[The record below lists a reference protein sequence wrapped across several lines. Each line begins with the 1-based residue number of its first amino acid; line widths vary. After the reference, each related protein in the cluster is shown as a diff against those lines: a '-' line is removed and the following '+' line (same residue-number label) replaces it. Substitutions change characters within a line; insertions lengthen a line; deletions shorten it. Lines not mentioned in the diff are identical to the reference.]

1 MFAQRLRFPGNP
13 DKMKPHI
20 PVLLALMLLPPA
32 ICMAVEA
39 RVFTDTT
46 GRTITAE
53 ILMVEDGKITVKRMD
68 GKTFSI
74 PFEKLSDE
82 DKEYSLDWK
91 KRHAAEQEEYAAK
104 AEAARL
110 VAEARLKVVSF
121 CKANMG
127 KQVGNGECWTLAD
140 EAFKACGLGRPG
152 GQSRVW
158 GRLVEFDKEPIEPG
172 DIVEFLA
179 AEISGYGTTGPNHT
193 AVVVKGGRRGQ
204 CTVAEQNWGGVKK
217 VRETN
222 LNLKE
227 LVSGEVMV
235 YRPE

>member
-1 MFAQRLRFPGNP
+1 MKSQIAALFALQWLS
-13 DKMKPHI
+13 
-20 PVLLALMLLPPA
+20 ATC
-32 ICMAVEA
+32 CMAVEA
-39 RVFTDTT
+39 RTFTDTT

-53 ILMVEDGKITVKRMD
+53 ILMVEDGKITVKRVD

-74 PFEKLSDE
+74 PFEKLSEE

-91 KRHAAEQEEYAAK
+91 KRHAEEQAEYAAK

-110 VAEARLKVVSF
+110 VAEGRLKVVSF
-121 CKANMG
+121 CKGNMG

-140 EAFKACGLGRPG
+140 EAFKACGLERPA

-158 GRLVEFDKEPIEPG
+158 GRLVDYDKEPIEPG
-172 DIVEFLA
+172 DIVEFVT
-179 AEISGYGTTGPNHT
+179 AEISGYGKTGPNHT

-204 CTVAEQNWGGVKK
+204 CTVAEQNWSGVKK
-217 VRETN
+217 VRETE
-222 LNLKE
+222 LNLRG

-235 YRPE
+235 YRAE